1 MTKRH
6 RYSPEVTFEET
17 LFISAED
24 EDVLHT
30 DTCDACGHHGAESVP
45 KTGAHWVLFDSDL
58 SLQKPELFATFNDIR
73 RFEDCVGLKLREEQ
87 NSPAHCLDKL

>member
-58 SLQKPELFATFNDIR
+58 SLYKNLSFLRHLMTLGA
-73 RFEDCVGLKLREEQ
+73 LKTV
-87 NSPAHCLDKL
+87 SG